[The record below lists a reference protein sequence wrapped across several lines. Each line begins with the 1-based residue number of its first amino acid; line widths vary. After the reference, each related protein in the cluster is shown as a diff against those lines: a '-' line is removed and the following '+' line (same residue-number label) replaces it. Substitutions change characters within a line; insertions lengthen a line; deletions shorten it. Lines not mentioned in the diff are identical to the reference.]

1 MSLENASQ
9 ADSSATTTESV
20 STESQPASQES
31 SSQASVQAPV
41 TGEAQPQYTPNFEFK
56 VYDKVHQFPEWA
68 RPVIKDKAT
77 EEQIRDVFSRAYGLD
92 GLKGKYEKSKEQ
104 LTRYADVEKNY
115 NNQTGQLKQL
125 LALRETDMGAFLQA
139 VGLDDDKLAQHYQA
153 ILRAK
158 EDPTFAA
165 QYNAGLEAKRK
176 HLQVTQEQEEMRS
189 QMDSLRQEKEQ
200 ILLERHVNT
209 FESTYNNPQVSS
221 FAQAFDAKA
230 GKEGAFKDEAME
242 LGNFIFMKEQR
253 NASPTEVFSML
264 MQKYSAFVQPQTTP
278 MEAQPQMA
286 AKSQPAT
293 IPNTGGAGGV
303 SVTKPRFNSIDDI
316 KKHYNKNF
324 GE

>member
-20 STESQPASQES
+20 STESQPASTEASTQT
-31 SSQASVQAPV
+31 SVQAPANDQV
-41 TGEAQPQYTPNFEFK
+41 PAQYTPNFEFK

-77 EEQIRDVFSRAYGLD
+77 EDQIRDVFSRAYGLD

-104 LTRYADVEKNY
+104 LTRYAEVEKNY
-115 NNQTGQLKQL
+115 NSQTSQLKQI
-125 LALRETDMGAFLQA
+125 LALRDTDMGAFLQA
-139 VGLDDDKLAQHYQA
+139 VGLDDEKLAQHYQA

-176 HLQVTQEQEEMRS
+176 HLQATQEQEEMRA
-189 QMDSLRQEKEQ
+189 QMESLKQEREQ
-200 ILLERHVNT
+200 IMLERHVNS
-209 FESTYNNPQVSS
+209 FESTYNSPQVSS

-253 NASPTEVFSML
+253 NAPPSEVFDL
-264 MQKYSAFVQPQTTP
+264 LIQKYGAFVQPQT
-278 MEAQPQMA
+278 MQAQPQMA

-293 IPNTGGAGGV
+293 IPNTGGASGV
-303 SVTKPRFNSIDDI
+303 SVTKPRFRSIDDI
-316 KKHYNKNF
+316 KKHYERNY